1 MRGVKIMSNQLR
13 AGGTCRLAKYL
24 LCTFMTIFL
33 VNGIA
38 WGADAN
44 KLTAV
49 SLDPEATEATIL
61 IETAMP
67 VGYRYTVY
75 DSFDPTRVVIDF
87 PGMELSEIE
96 ETLAVAQGPVQ
107 EVRVASFDLNSCRLA
122 ARDVTDSRQN

>member
-13 AGGTCRLAKYL
+13 AGGICRLAKYL
-24 LCTFMTIFL
+24 LCSFMAILL
-33 VNGIA
+33 VSGIA

-49 SLDPEATEATIL
+49 SLEPEAAEATIL
-61 IETAMP
+61 IETAKP

-75 DSFDPTRVVIDF
+75 DSFDPIRVVIDF
-87 PGMELSEIE
+87 PGMALSEVE

-107 EVRVASFDLNSCRLA
+107 EAVSYTHLTLPTTWSRCR
-122 ARDVTDSRQN
+122 SRGWPDE